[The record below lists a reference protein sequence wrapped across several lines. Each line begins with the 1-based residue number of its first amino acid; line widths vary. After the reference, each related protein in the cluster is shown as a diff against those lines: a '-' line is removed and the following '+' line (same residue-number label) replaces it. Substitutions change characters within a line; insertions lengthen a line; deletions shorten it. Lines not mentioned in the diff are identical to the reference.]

1 MMATAKNKLST
12 DFQSA
17 INCVPERS
25 LLGAFGKQHHD
36 YDHDV
41 FDSAGSTL
49 ATPHFGPENGV
60 HLTHACG
67 DKVLAATVNFPFVA
81 TENGTLPGFL
91 ECVSDAPIC
100 RGDRQKGAGAYTR
113 MGDEDVA
120 EGVFG
125 PKGVEDRAVAAV
137 RSESSDDSRVGR
149 DGAVGPGFIEG
160 GDAVFTAG
168 AGDAQAGSRPVPKL
182 GLF

>member
-41 FDSAGSTL
+41 FNSAGSTL

-60 HLTHACG
+60 HLSPDLGVLSESFGLRWTVLGSALGC
-67 DKVLAATVNFPFVA
+67 VLAWLWAQERRHRLATLLERDHLSEARAEA
-81 TENGTLPGFL
+81 T
-91 ECVSDAPIC
+91 
-100 RGDRQKGAGAYTR
+100 
-113 MGDEDVA
+113 M
-120 EGVFG
+120 
-125 PKGVEDRAVAAV
+125 
-137 RSESSDDSRVGR
+137 RS
-149 DGAVGPGFIEG
+149 
-160 GDAVFTAG
+160 
-168 AGDAQAGSRPVPKL
+168 
-182 GLF
+182 

>member
-41 FDSAGSTL
+41 FNSAGSTL

-60 HLTHACG
+60 HLREAYEITGKTRTVDEVIEAHRNDFEDWRYVPDGVKNLKDEKKAIPIDEAFIDLVGIVNACVEYHQSR
-67 DKVLAATVNFPFVA
+67 DK
-81 TENGTLPGFL
+81 
-91 ECVSDAPIC
+91 
-100 RGDRQKGAGAYTR
+100 Q
-113 MGDEDVA
+113 
-120 EGVFG
+120 
-125 PKGVEDRAVAAV
+125 
-137 RSESSDDSRVGR
+137 
-149 DGAVGPGFIEG
+149 
-160 GDAVFTAG
+160 
-168 AGDAQAGSRPVPKL
+168 QQ
-182 GLF
+182 